1 MDSLC
6 LKITRV
12 GLKIPIYIEISCAGS
27 LNGLTNKIKMNVIS
41 GTHNLYLISF
51 FGLPLEGQTSETFYP
66 FSFWD
71 SKRQRTN
78 KRQCNKVEENQITP
92 TSAIKCYKAEESKTE
107 SREQMSL

>member
-51 FGLPLEGQTSETFYP
+51 FWFAL
-66 FSFWD
+66 
-71 SKRQRTN
+71 RRTN
-78 KRQCNKVEENQITP
+78 FRNVLSIFVLGFKETKNK
-92 TSAIKCYKAEESKTE
+92 
-107 SREQMSL
+107 